1 MKFSLKQLSPIALAF
16 AIALTILGVTAF
28 KILGGHREA
37 PEVRF
42 STLSGEL
49 VNLSDLRGKVVL
61 VNFWATSCAPCVRE
75 IPALVQTHRKYAA
88 QGYETIAVAM
98 EYDPPA
104 YVKTFSERNQVPFK
118 VALDTRGEIAK
129 RFNDVRVVPTTFLID
144 RQGRIVKSWLGEI
157 DFSKLDGIL
166 ADALKS
172 S

>member
-1 MKFSLKQLSPIALAF
+1 
-16 AIALTILGVTAF
+16 
-28 KILGGHREA
+28 
-37 PEVRF
+37 
-42 STLSGEL
+42 
-49 VNLSDLRGKVVL
+49 
-61 VNFWATSCAPCVRE
+61 
-75 IPALVQTHRKYAA
+75 
-88 QGYETIAVAM
+88 M